1 MTSQLDT
8 VEAHIEFEHGCIARM
23 KASRVAEEKIRQT
36 RIHQADG
43 VITID
48 YLSQKASFARTG
60 PPSGGSASD
69 VISRDIFVRKVDLL
83 ETEIR
88 SFLQSV
94 RDRQPP
100 RVSGHDGKRALE
112 VALRI
117 VRSAAEE
124 TRQVRK

>member
-1 MTSQLDT
+1 
-8 VEAHIEFEHGCIARM
+8 
-23 KASRVAEEKIRQT
+23 
-36 RIHQADG
+36 

-48 YLSQKASFARTG
+48 YLSQEASFARMGAPSRG
-60 PPSGGSASD
+60 PVSD
-69 VISRDIFVRKVDLL
+69 ATSRDIFVRKVDLL

-100 RVSGHDGKRALE
+100 RVSGRDGKRALE

-117 VRSAAEE
+117 VRSAAEG